1 MSKKHLMSVTGLHPI
16 EVLTHE
22 ALRASEEGHWDH
34 ISALYQ
40 RRALDFVFDEL
51 PPAVVKR
58 LIRMDQIIQERARVV
73 QAATKQ
79 HLLELQ
85 ERRRKLRQWSEPWTS
100 STQAGARFAKS
111 V

>member
-1 MSKKHLMSVTGLHPI
+1 MASESLHPI
-16 EVLTHE
+16 EQLTQD
-22 ALRASEEGHWDH
+22 ALSASETGHWDH
-34 ISALYQ
+34 ISSLYQ
-40 RRALDFVFDEL
+40 RRALDFVFEDL
-51 PPAVVKR
+51 PPTVIKR

-79 HLLELQ
+79 NLLELQ

-100 STQAGARFAKS
+100 STQAGSRFAKS